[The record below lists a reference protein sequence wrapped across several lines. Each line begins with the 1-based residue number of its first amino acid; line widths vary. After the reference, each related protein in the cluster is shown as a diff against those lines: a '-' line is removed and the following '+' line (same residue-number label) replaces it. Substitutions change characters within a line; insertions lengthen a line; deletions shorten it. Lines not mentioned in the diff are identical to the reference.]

1 MCFIDILK
9 GHFVMP
15 VYQIQIKNKNVENRM
30 MSVTLLQALLSVLI
44 EGSKGALRLR
54 TEGRSMMRG
63 APPQWIKTATQFSIA
78 FQENQLEVESL
89 PLLEV
94 VPELFEKSGLF
105 PELNPEWTS
114 LDYFQESLTSAIL
127 TLKLSQHH
135 KMGNS
140 RMVDSIYDS
149 PLLYAFQRFRYVFNQ
164 GAALIHFVN
173 GKGLQITPE
182 SVTAFKELEA
192 NLPPPTKVKVAGK
205 LQAIRMS
212 DRTFRLS
219 TAQHQQVIKGIVKP
233 LIQKAAQALL
243 SKDVLV
249 SGLAY
254 FTSNGK
260 ILRIEADHV
269 LMAGE
274 DELASYGKLPS
285 FLSVLEPKKPDPKP
299 LIKEVPQEPQIIQT
313 QVKTTPQTSGNN
325 DEMVQWRERFS

>member
-1 MCFIDILK
+1 MS
-9 GHFVMP
+9 
-15 VYQIQIKNKNVENRM
+15 VYQIQIENKNAENRM

-63 APPQWIKTATQFSIA
+63 APPQWIKAATQFSIA
-78 FQENQLEVESL
+78 FQKNQLDVESL

-94 VPELFEKSGLF
+94 APELFEKSNLF

-127 TLKLSQHH
+127 SLNLSQHN
-135 KMGNS
+135 KMGNT

-164 GAALIHFVN
+164 GAGLVHFLN

-182 SVTAFKELEA
+182 SITAFKELEA
-192 NLPPPTKVKVAGK
+192 NLPPPAKVKVAGK
-205 LQAIRMS
+205 LESIRMS
-212 DRTFRLS
+212 DRTFRLI
-219 TAQHQQVIKGIVKP
+219 TAKNQQLIKGIVKP
-233 LIQKAAQALL
+233 LIQKAAQGLS

-249 SGLAY
+249 SGIAY

-285 FLSVLEPKKPDPKP
+285 FPSELEPQKPEPKP
-299 LIKEVPQEPQIIQT
+299 LVKEEPLEPPIIQT
-313 QVKTTPQTSGNN
+313 LVKTTTMPKASESD
-325 DEMVQWRERFS
+325 DELAQWRERLS